1 MLAQAC
7 GVAMAA
13 AAKERGN
20 AHFKAGEFELAVAAF
35 SDAIKLDGSDA
46 VFWSNRSGAYL
57 KLGKGNE
64 ARADAVKA
72 VELKPDWWKA
82 WNRRAAADEYL
93 GRWEDAEKA
102 YSKAEELMRALP
114 GGAGPNLDSV
124 QEGLARA
131 RQKVQAEAE
140 QKRKL
145 EQMPLADLEKQHV
158 AGLQKMSL
166 EELRAECAA
175 LNITAP
181 TGTSRE
187 KLIEMLS
194 KPDRDQAPKASAL
207 SRLCPKRSS
216 PVEEMSEG
224 QKALQARKKRMLKLN
239 QLSERELVKI
249 LVRYRVT
256 TRESST
262 KDELINLIIQEED
275 ERRIRGSA
283 SSPQWIGIAMFSCVV
298 LFAFLGISLG
308 FYLMIES
315 AEHPTEIP
323 EHERPYQRPSEQA
336 DGD

>member
-1 MLAQAC
+1 
-7 GVAMAA
+7 MAA
-13 AAKERGN
+13 EAKERGN

-35 SDAIKLDGSDA
+35 SDAIKLDGNDA

-57 KLGKGNE
+57 KLGQGSE

-102 YSKAEELMRALP
+102 YAKAEELMRALP
-114 GGAGPNLDSV
+114 GGTGPNLDSV

-131 RQKVQAEAE
+131 RQKVQAEKE

-158 AGLQKMSL
+158 AGLQQLSL

-175 LNITAP
+175 MKISAP
-181 TGTSRE
+181 AGTSRE
-187 KLIEMLS
+187 KLIELLS
-194 KPDRDQAPKASAL
+194 KPDRGAAAPKASAL
-207 SRLCPKRSS
+207 SRLFGKGSS
-216 PVEEMSEG
+216 SAEEMSEG

-239 QLSERELVKI
+239 QQSEKQLVKI
-249 LVRYRVT
+249 LVRYGVT
-256 TRESST
+256 TRESSH
-262 KDELINLIIQEED
+262 KDELVNLIIQEED
-275 ERRIRGSA
+275 ERRVRGSA

-298 LFAFLGISLG
+298 LVAFLGISIG
-308 FYLMIES
+308 FYLMIQNT
-315 AEHPTEIP
+315 EHPTETP
-323 EHERPYQRPSEQA
+323 EHERPYQRPSEQQA
-336 DGD
+336 G

>member
-1 MLAQAC
+1 
-7 GVAMAA
+7 MAA
-13 AAKERGN
+13 AAKELGN
-20 AHFKAGEFELAVAAF
+20 AHFKAGEYDLAVQAF
-35 SDAIKLDGSDA
+35 SDAIKLDSSDA

-57 KLGKGNE
+57 KLGKGHE
-64 ARADAVKA
+64 ARADALKA

-82 WNRRAAADEYL
+82 WNREAAADEFL
-93 GRWEDAEKA
+93 GRWADAEKA
-102 YSKAEELMRALP
+102 YAKAEELMRALP

-158 AGLQKMSL
+158 AGLQKLSL
-166 EELRAECAA
+166 EELHAECAA
-175 LNITAP
+175 LKVKAP
-181 TGTSRE
+181 AGATRE
-187 KLIEMLS
+187 KLIELLS
-194 KPDRDQAPKASAL
+194 KPDRGSATKTSAL
-207 SRLCPKRSS
+207 SRICPKRSS

-224 QKALQARKKRMLKLN
+224 QKALQARKKRMMKLN
-239 QLSERELVKI
+239 QLTEKQLVKI
-249 LVRYRVT
+249 LVRYGVT
-256 TRESST
+256 TRQSST
-262 KDELINLIIQEED
+262 KDELVNLIIQEED

-298 LFAFLGISLG
+298 LIAFLGISLG

-323 EHERPYQRPSEQA
+323 EHERPYQRPSEQEA
-336 DGD
+336 D